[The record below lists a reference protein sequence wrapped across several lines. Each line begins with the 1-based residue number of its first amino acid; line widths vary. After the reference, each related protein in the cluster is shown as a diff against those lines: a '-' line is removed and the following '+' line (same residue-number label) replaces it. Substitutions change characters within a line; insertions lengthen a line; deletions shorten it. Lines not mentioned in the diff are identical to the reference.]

1 MNKEL
6 KAKLE
11 SKLEEAGLDKGLL
24 TFVNITK
31 EEEIQ
36 GVLDNLL
43 KLKTPPLSTEELIKQ
58 KEVQSE
64 IDRRISE
71 AKKSWEQG
79 RQEPPTPPAPPKGD
93 LTPETI
99 AAIVAE
105 AQKPLL
111 EKLNGFEQGRTREG
125 KIAQARTLLQESKIP
140 EQQRDFYLELY
151 NPDSETPIAE
161 WVKKSEEKHESY
173 VQSMIDSGSLSK
185 PTPKYTS
192 DTEPTTEEL
201 DAQLDSMG
209 VLNN

>member
-11 SKLEEAGLDKGLL
+11 TKLEESGLDKGLL

-36 GVLDNLL
+36 GVVDNLL
-43 KLKTPPLSTEELIKQ
+43 KLKTPQLSTEEILKQ

-79 RQEPPTPPAPPKGD
+79 KQDPPKPEPTPTGG
-93 LTPETI
+93 LTL
-99 AAIVAE
+99 E
-105 AQKPLL
+105 AVKQLLEAQQKPLL

-125 KIAQARTLLQESKIP
+125 KIAQARTLLQKSKIP
-140 EQQRDFYLELY
+140 EKQRDFYLELY
-151 NPDSETPIAE
+151 NPDSETPIE
-161 WVKKSEEKHESY
+161 DWVKKSEEKHETY

-201 DAQLDSMG
+201 DAQLESMG
-209 VLNN
+209 VVNN